1 MRLVFRSGM
10 MQRSFGEEILSFVLA
25 RRKEDGGYGATP
37 LLPATVEDTYNALRI
52 LETIG
57 KTRGLKTLTAAC
69 RKDEALREYLIRSVE
84 TEWVSARTTFQV
96 LYSRRIVGLPL
107 DESKATAFL
116 SYRPTKRLHL
126 AERYY
131 RARIVQEVLRK
142 TTEKARK
149 KQSPFTPMRWRTA
162 SELWMRLYLAT
173 APATQESPVRAYLV
187 SWFRACQTSD
197 GGFGFLPG
205 TTSYVEN
212 CHTCLRAL
220 AFLNALPKYPEA
232 CLHFLLACRTGG
244 GGFARNSGAAPF
256 LDATWHAVA
265 TWAILEN
272 TMSHLGKSV
281 A

>member
-10 MQRSFGEEILSFVLA
+10 MHRSFGEEILSFVKA
-25 RRKEDGGYGATP
+25 RRKVDGGYGATP
-37 LLPATVEDTYNALRI
+37 LLPATIEDSYHALRI

-57 KTRGLKTLTAAC
+57 KSAGFKTLTSSLL
-69 RKDEALREYLIRSVE
+69 KDESLRDYLIRSVE

-96 LYSRRIVGLPL
+96 LYSRRLIGLPF
-107 DESKATAFL
+107 DETIVTDFL
-116 SYRPTKRLHL
+116 SRRTAKRLHL

-131 RARIVQEVLRK
+131 RARIVLEVLRK
-142 TTEKARK
+142 RTEKARK
-149 KQSPFTPMRWRTA
+149 KPSPFTPVRWRTA

-173 APATQESPVRAYLV
+173 APAAQESPVREHLI

-212 CHTCLRAL
+212 CHTCIRAL
-220 AFLNALPKYPEA
+220 AFLNALPKYPET

-244 GGFARNSGAAPF
+244 GGFARNPGAAPF

-265 TWAILEN
+265 TGAILEN
-272 TMSHLGKSV
+272 IMHQPRKSL